1 MVLNTLHLQPKGN
14 FMASKQ
20 HTNSSSGKATPGKK
34 DSGVAGRRGIYIF
47 SFIILVVIVVTF
59 IGAPVVSRQA
69 GSGKLVFGSYDG
81 RDITYAQGN
90 YLDHQKNLIAQ
101 RLRDSGQ
108 ETNTTAQVY
117 QVWRSAFLNTA
128 FHEAVMI
135 QAARSGLTVSQSA
148 IDAQIAQ
155 DPQFMKNGEFSPQ
168 LYNQDSN
175 ADKFRLRGYLRQQ
188 LIQQQYVQDELNG
201 VHISDAAVNFIAS
214 MSSPERRFNLVSF
227 SYSDFPDSKVIE
239 YGKANAKK
247 FQRIN
252 LSVITVRNSE
262 SEANAVHTQL
272 ENKTASFE
280 DLARAHSTDMYADK
294 GGDMGWTHYY
304 ELATDFSDPSVLD
317 KVFSLKAGDISHVL
331 KTNYGWVIYR
341 VNDPAQQPDF
351 TNADTV
357 KTVRDYMSSFERGVI
372 EDYLVSQAN
381 DVKKNV
387 HNGDLSAAAQAAG
400 KSTGLT
406 DFFPINYGNES
417 LFAQVKTITKEQISS
432 AASRED
438 FFRKLFALKK
448 DEISDPIVIGN
459 NVVIFQYADGRQAT
473 ESTVSTIK
481 SNMPSALQQFQ
492 SQEVQSAIFKPDLLV
507 DNFNQIFS
515 KYIYQP
521 SSSSNSNRST
531 AQ

>member
-1 MVLNTLHLQPKGN
+1 
-14 FMASKQ
+14 MAPKQ
-20 HTNSSSGKATPGKK
+20 HTNSPSGKSTPVKK
-34 DSGVAGRRGIYIF
+34 DSGAARRRGIWIF
-47 SFIILVVIVVTF
+47 GIIILVVIVVTF
-59 IGAPVVSRQA
+59 IGAPVVSRTA
-69 GSGKLVFGSYDG
+69 GSGNLVFGSYNG
-81 RDITYAQGN
+81 KEITYAQGN

-135 QAARSGLTVSQSA
+135 QAERSGLTVSQSA

-155 DPQFMKNGEFSPQ
+155 DPQFMQNGAFSPQ

-175 ADKFRLRGYLRQQ
+175 ADRFRLRRYLRQQ

-227 SYSDFPDSKVIE
+227 AYSDFPDSKVIE

-247 FQRIN
+247 FERIN
-252 LSVITVRNSE
+252 LSVITIRNSQ
-262 SEANAVHTQL
+262 SEANAVRTQL
-272 ENKTASFE
+272 ENRTASFE

-317 KVFSLKAGDISHVL
+317 TVFSLKAGDISQVL
-331 KTNYGWVIYR
+331 KTTYGWVIYR

-351 TNADTV
+351 TNKDTV

-381 DVKKNV
+381 DVKKSAQ
-387 HNGDLSAAAQAAG
+387 NGDFAAAAQAIG
-400 KSTGLT
+400 KTMGVT
-406 DFFPINYGNES
+406 DYFPINYGNES
-417 LFAQVKTITKEQISS
+417 LFAQVNTVTKEQISA

-438 FFRKLFALKK
+438 FFQKLFALKT
-448 DEISDPIVIGN
+448 DQISDPIVIGN
-459 NVVIFQYADGRQAT
+459 SVVIFQFVDQRQASD
-473 ESTVSTIK
+473 STVSTIK
-481 SNMPSALQQFQ
+481 SNLPSALQQYQ
-492 SQEVQSAIFKPDLLV
+492 SQEVQNAIFKPELLV
-507 DNFNQIFS
+507 DNFNQVFS
-515 KYIYQP
+515 KDIYQP
-521 SSSSNSNRST
+521 SSKSSS
-531 AQ
+531 AP